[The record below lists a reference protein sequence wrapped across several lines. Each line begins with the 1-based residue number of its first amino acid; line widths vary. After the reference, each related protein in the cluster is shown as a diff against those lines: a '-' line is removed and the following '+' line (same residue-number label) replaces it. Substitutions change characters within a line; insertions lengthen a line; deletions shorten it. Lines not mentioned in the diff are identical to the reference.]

1 MPHKLQ
7 DNNTSRRCIQR
18 KDDEEEIYLIQAIE
32 HAKSFLQVIKI
43 ALMDKQQAMNEDPS
57 ISACVDELEAVLQTI
72 DFASSSI
79 INDELALLA
88 QELARVPKKT
98 KVEKETIKERKSDA
112 VVEKEAN
119 VGANEKVV
127 A

>member
-1 MPHKLQ
+1 MPHNLQ

-18 KDDEEEIYLIQAIE
+18 KDDEEEICFIQAIE
-32 HAKSFLQVIKI
+32 HAKSVLQDIKI
-43 ALMDKQQAMNEDPS
+43 ALMDKQQA
-57 ISACVDELEAVLQTI
+57 
-72 DFASSSI
+72 
-79 INDELALLA
+79 
-88 QELARVPKKT
+88 RVPKKI

-119 VGANEKVV
+119 LGANEKVV